1 MLCSMDFILVFFSCF
16 AFKFVAQVNEVLLE
30 VIFNLRMFKCV
41 IDRRS
46 HESEFVTDIITV
58 SSKFASKDA
67 LCLVKCIDGISQ
79 LDFVSSTWF
88 LSFQNT
94 ENFRC

>member
-41 IDRRS
+41 IDRRF
-46 HESEFVTDIITV
+46 HESEFVTDIITI
-58 SSKFASKDA
+58 SCKYTSKDA
-67 LCLVKCIDGISQ
+67 LCFVKSIDSISQ
-79 LDFVSSTWF
+79 LDFIPSTWF
-88 LSFQNT
+88 LIF
-94 ENFRC
+94 